1 MNNTGTKQV
10 RIMKQT
16 AFKKKEYTPCL
27 NIRYL
32 YLLNKYIK
40 CNFGGYRCGT
50 SIIVDIR
57 RLKVNVPISMS
68 RRKARSLVRVD
79 KMYIEF
85 RQEKYLLKEEEFEK
99 REDTCLR
106 TSGRW
111 IILEKN
117 LSNDGLP
124 FSLY

>member
-57 RLKVNVPISMS
+57 RRKV
-68 RRKARSLVRVD
+68 
-79 KMYIEF
+79 
-85 RQEKYLLKEEEFEK
+85 KEVGWDSVE
-99 REDTCLR
+99 
-106 TSGRW
+106 W
-111 IILEKN
+111 IN
-117 LSNDGLP
+117 LAQDRAKWLP
-124 FSLY
+124 VGKI